1 MIPGG
6 RAARFNFA
14 LTQSNRVGVFGMEVS
29 STPAQPRSVFRRLL
43 PWTAA
48 LGLFAGGGYGV
59 YRYAAPLQ
67 SDYSA
72 SAASSAT
79 ADSTAAAEQIK
90 NLFSSPATAEATST
104 SRDRYAS
111 QPAPVLP
118 PARVVDEV
126 ETPRSAAAVTNVAN
140 PFSTTPVGGGSD
152 RYGSL
157 PAKMAP
163 PSEPVAE
170 VAAPPEIEPVESAAP
185 AAQAVEAPAVHPAA
199 DEPTEIARGQE
210 PSSDKPLRSASRGAA
225 AATPSEAAAA
235 FDEQQASQPQTLDLG
250 ARLPAKAVAAVTGAA
265 AATAATVAQQDGAR
279 YGSSPSPQLGPTPS
293 AEDAEPTF
301 AESTSPAPAP
311 AFNRQPSPNGFQ
323 PTEVEP
329 RIADASAAA
338 TPLRAEPRGG
348 SVAAPEVANLQPGD
362 GAITPT
368 PGIAAVDG
376 EGRPGDRLL
385 EGLQSPMLAMQKLVP
400 AEIQVGRKCTFAVR
414 VQNTGQ
420 RTAFG
425 VQVRDEVPLG
435 TQLVG
440 AAPKATVSGSQVIWD
455 LGTLGVGEER
465 IVEMELMP
473 TDEGELGSVA
483 TVTFAAQASA
493 KVRSTR
499 PELALRLAA
508 APRVMLGQ
516 QHIVEIEV
524 SNPGTGDATNVVLL
538 ETVPDGVSHEAGPAL
553 EYPIGTLAA
562 GETKRVEIVLTA
574 EHAGKINN
582 VMTARADANLQ
593 IDANCEFEVIAP
605 SLEVTVEG
613 PKQRYL
619 ERPATYT
626 VSVDNPGTATAKE
639 LQIVTQLPKGLQFV
653 SANNLGEYDA
663 ATHSVYWALAELPA
677 NSKGNPE
684 QMARVEV
691 TTLPVEPG
699 EHKLEVAT
707 RAQQGLEDRA
717 EAHVKVEG
725 LVALSFEVKAADGA
739 IEVGGET
746 TYEVTVVNQGSKA
759 AANVQVV
766 AKTPPGIRPASGA
779 GESRHEVHGDRIVF
793 APVAQLAP
801 KAEAKFRIKVQG
813 VQAGDQ
819 RTQVEVMTDEVR
831 DPITKEVSTQVYADQ

>member
-1 MIPGG
+1 MILDE
-6 RAARFNFA
+6 RLAAATFRFLA
-14 LTQSNRVGVFGMEVS
+14 SNRVGVFGMEVS
-29 STPAQPRSVFRRLL
+29 ITPAQPRSFVRRLL

-59 YRYAAPLQ
+59 YRYALPLG
-67 SDYSA
+67 SHPSA
-72 SAASSAT
+72 SADAT
-79 ADSTAAAEQIK
+79 VAAGADSPSAKEQIQ
-90 NLFSSPATAEATST
+90 NLFSSPSTAESAAATS
-104 SRDRYAS
+104 DRYAS
-111 QPAPVLP
+111 QPAPMLP

-126 ETPRSAAAVTNVAN
+126 ETPRSAAAVTSTVN
-140 PFSTTPVGGGSD
+140 PFSTTPVGGGD
-152 RYGSL
+152 RYG
-157 PAKMAP
+157 
-163 PSEPVAE
+163 
-170 VAAPPEIEPVESAAP
+170 AAPVTPVSAAADAPAPIAEEPAPSAAP
-185 AAQAVEAPAVHPAA
+185 TVQAA
-199 DEPTEIARGQE
+199 DASAAEPTEIARGQQ
-210 PSSDKPLRSASRGAA
+210 PSGENPLRAANHAPAS
-225 AATPSEAAAA
+225 ATPSDAAAA
-235 FDEQQASQPQTLDLG
+235 FEDQNAPQPQTLDLG
-250 ARLPAKAVAAVTGAA
+250 AKLPAKAVAG
-265 AATAATVAQQDGAR
+265 AATAATAATIAQQDGPR
-279 YGSSPSPQLGPTPS
+279 YGAAPAPQFGPTPA
-293 AEDAEPTF
+293 AEAPAAEPTF
-301 AESTSPAPAP
+301 ADAASQAPVYNSSQA
-311 AFNRQPSPNGFQ
+311 ANSFQ
-323 PTEVEP
+323 QAEVEP
-329 RIADASAAA
+329 RVADASTAA
-338 TPLRAEPRGG
+338 TPLRAEPRGVG
-348 SVAAPEVANLQPGD
+348 LAAPGAANLQG
-362 GAITPT
+362 GAAVTPT

-385 EGLQSPMLAMQKLVP
+385 EGLQSPMLTVQKLVP
-400 AEIQVGRKCTFAVR
+400 TEAQVGRKCTFAVR

-420 RTAFG
+420 RTAYG

-508 APRVMLGQ
+508 GPRVMLGQ

-524 SNPGTGDATNVVLL
+524 SNPGTGDATNVMLL
-538 ETVPDGVSHEAGPAL
+538 ESVPDGVSHEAGPAL
-553 EYPIGTLAA
+553 EYPIGTLPA
-562 GETKRVEIVLTA
+562 GQTKRLEIVLTA

-593 IDANCEFEVIAP
+593 VEANCEFEVIAP
-605 SLEVTVEG
+605 SLEVSVQG

-653 SANNLGEYDA
+653 SANNLGEYDPS
-663 ATHSVYWALAELPA
+663 THSVHWALAELPA

-699 EHKLEVAT
+699 DHKLEVAT
-707 RAQQGLEDRA
+707 RAQQGLEDRT

-725 LVALSFEVKAADGA
+725 LVALSFEVGAADGA

-746 TYEVTVVNQGSKA
+746 TYEITVANQGSKA

-766 AKTPPGIRPASGA
+766 AKTPAGIRPASGP
-779 GESRHEVHGDRIVF
+779 GETRHEIHGDRIVF

-801 KAEAKFRIKVQG
+801 KAVAKFRVKVQG
-813 VQAGDQ
+813 MQAGDQ
-819 RTQVEVMTDEVR
+819 RTQVEVTTDEVR
-831 DPITKEVSTQVYADQ
+831 DPITKELSTQVYADQ